1 MKIILLSIAV
11 LFFVAA
17 QAAPCDVDPLLTA
30 NKATAINAL
39 DGIFNKRDPMAVDK
53 YIGSTYLQHN
63 PMVGDG
69 PAGLKAFIPYLL
81 KDSKT
86 EYSAQAA
93 EGDLVWTHSRSGSA
107 TNASSNANIIVDVFR
122 VKDGKLVEH
131 WDIIQKEVPA
141 SQAVSGRAMF
151 PIVADSP
158 VPVVRGCGDASAV
171 PCVSKATLSA
181 NKVLAAT
188 ALDAFFN
195 KRDASAVDKY
205 IGTTYLQHNP
215 TAEDGPEGL
224 KTLINSLPPSMKYE
238 LGAQAADEDLVWTQ
252 GRYSGIPGENTTI
265 IIDIFRVQNGK
276 LVEHWD
282 VAQVETPANETVS
295 GRPMFPISP

>member
-1 MKIILLSIAV
+1 MKIVLLATAA
-11 LFFVAA
+11 LFFAAA

-30 NKATAINAL
+30 NKATAISAL
-39 DGIFNKRDPMAVDK
+39 DGIFNKRDPTAVDK

-63 PMVGDG
+63 PTVGDG
-69 PAGLKAFIPYLL
+69 PAGLKALIPYLSP
-81 KDSKT
+81 DSKT
-86 EYSAQAA
+86 VYGAQAA

-107 TNASSNANIIVDVFR
+107 SNASASASIIVDVFR

-131 WDIIQKEVPA
+131 WDIIQTEVPA
-141 SQAVSGRAMF
+141 SQTVSGRPMF
-151 PIVADSP
+151 PIVADSLLP
-158 VPVVRGCGDASAV
+158 VTTGCGDASAV

-195 KRDASAVDKY
+195 KHDVSAVDKY
-205 IGTTYLQHNP
+205 IAKTYLQHNP

-224 KTLINSLPPSMKYE
+224 KTLIGSLPPSLTFE

-252 GRYSGIPGENTTI
+252 GRYGGIPGQNATI
-265 IIDIFRVQNGK
+265 IIDIFRVQDGK
-276 LVEHWD
+276 IVEHWD
-282 VAQVETPANETVS
+282 IAQVETPANLTVS
-295 GRPMFPISP
+295 GRPMFPITP